1 MRQIAIIAVFATFAA
16 VSAFADEAKE
26 PCYGSFEP
34 TKNAAEAETS
44 PAPEGAQLS
53 LTDNQCEAV
62 AKREVRVPLFQVPQE
77 DEDPMALS
85 LGVKNLG
92 GLLRFKVPFSF

>member
-1 MRQIAIIAVFATFAA
+1 MRQIALITVFATLAA
-16 VSAFADEAKE
+16 GSAFAQEAKE

-34 TKNAAEAETS
+34 TKKAEAEA
-44 PAPEGAQLS
+44 PPPPPEGAELH

-62 AKREVRVPLFQVPQE
+62 AKREVRVPLIQVPQE

-92 GLLRFKVPFSF
+92 GTLRFKIPFSF

>member
-1 MRQIAIIAVFATFAA
+1 MRQIALITIFVSLTA
-16 VSAFADEAKE
+16 VSAVAEEAKE
-26 PCYGSFEP
+26 PCYGTFEP
-34 TKNAAEAETS
+34 TKKAEADA
-44 PAPEGAQLS
+44 PPPEGAELH

-62 AKREVRVPLFQVPQE
+62 VKREVRVPLFQVPQE

-92 GLLRFKVPFSF
+92 GTLRFKIPFSF

>member
-1 MRQIAIIAVFATFAA
+1 MRQIAMIAVIAAFAA
-16 VSAFADEAKE
+16 VSAVADEAKQ
-26 PCYGSFEP
+26 PCYGNFEP
-34 TKNAAEAETS
+34 TKNADQAVTS

-92 GLLRFKVPFSF
+92 GMLRFKVPFSF

>member
-1 MRQIAIIAVFATFAA
+1 MRQIALITVFAALTA
-16 VSAFADEAKE
+16 VSAAAQETKE

-34 TKNAAEAETS
+34 TKKATEA
-44 PAPEGAQLS
+44 PPPEGAELH

-62 AKREVRVPLFQVPQE
+62 AKREVRVPLFEVPQE
-77 DEDPMALS
+77 DEDPMGLS

-92 GLLRFKVPFSF
+92 GTLRFKIPFSF

>member
-1 MRQIAIIAVFATFAA
+1 MRQIALISVFAALTA
-16 VSAFADEAKE
+16 VSAVAQEAKE

-34 TKNAAEAETS
+34 TKKVTEAP
-44 PAPEGAQLS
+44 PAPEGAQLN

-92 GLLRFKVPFSF
+92 GTLRFKIPFSF